1 MNRFAIKPWACVNGL
16 LLLFF
21 WGCVSQGEVSSIDS
35 RLSELELRNAET
47 RRSSEELQSG
57 LKNRSEEDQAV
68 RQQTASLRAK
78 IDALGEEMRILSGR
92 IEELEH
98 SLSRQTQKD
107 EDTKKSEGSQSDKA
121 AESASGHEARILRI
135 ERYLNLEPSAD
146 SAAADKSA
154 IEKPASKQKPAGEV
168 QQQELSEDELYQMAK
183 QAFDEGDSD
192 AARKKFQEL
201 IERYPKSQSADNAQ
215 FWIGEIYYRDKWYEK
230 AILEYQKVIENYPNG
245 NKVHAAL
252 LKQGFA
258 FLNLGDTANSRIIF
272 DELVRKFPDSN
283 EAKIA
288 KQKLMELK
296 K

>member
-1 MNRFAIKPWACVNGL
+1 MNRFMNKPCACVNGL
-16 LLLFF
+16 LLLFL

-35 RLSELELRNAET
+35 RLSELELRNAEA
-47 RRSSEELQSG
+47 RRSSEDIQTDLNS
-57 LKNRSEEDQAV
+57 RREEEQAV

-78 IDALGEEMRILSGR
+78 IDSLEEEMRLLSGR

-98 SLSRQTQKD
+98 SLSRQTQRD
-107 EDTKKSEGSQSDKA
+107 EDLIKSEGGQLGKV
-121 AESASGHEARILRI
+121 AESASAHEKRILRI

-146 SAAADKSA
+146 IAAAEKSV
-154 IEKPASKQKPAGEV
+154 IEKPTSKITPSTEAQP
-168 QQQELSEDELYQMAK
+168 ELSEEELYRIAK
-183 QAFDEGDSD
+183 QAFDEGESD

-201 IERYPKSQSADNAQ
+201 IERYPKSQNADNAQ
-215 FWIGEIYYRDKWYEK
+215 FWVGEIYYRDKWYEK

-272 DELVRKFPDSN
+272 EELIKKYPDSN
-283 EAKIA
+283 EAKVA
-288 KQKLMELK
+288 KQKLTELK